1 MHVIWDTPSAKN
13 IQLEGKNIA
22 VKKGKEN
29 VDPARISSDI
39 KDYVERF
46 YPVAVA
52 DMHSGG
58 ASVAG
63 MSLSAGCRRNSPAE
77 KGAIAG

>member
-22 VKKGKEN
+22 GKKGKEK

-39 KDYVERF
+39 KDYVEGF
-46 YPVAVA
+46 YPIAVA

-58 ASVAG
+58 ASVVERWKSFYVG
-63 MSLSAGCRRNSPAE
+63 HFAE
-77 KGAIAG
+77 KSKRDP